1 MKTIRLFIS
10 LILFLSLSVI
20 SPGLSNGS
28 IAPAGSAWPLGIS
41 SVLVNRLLPGTTIVF
56 PLLGWLRYVHALE
69 SDSAGGMDGN
79 AVWLIEDGG
88 MAELVGENIQHPNGN
103 IFDQILLTG
112 VSATVQAK
120 EGQIT
125 RVSFLDENG
134 DIVQAEFSGAG
145 TFTITLD
152 PTTYKPP
159 EFPALYNQDVK
170 YVTGKPSVVVDGA
183 DETTYFSIFTVGT
196 LNAVN
201 QALFPEGQEYDAK
214 ADVKL
219 VEVINSTE
227 IGGMLMANAEFS
239 GKNGNVGIDARNV
252 KVKQRVTFGDIDA
265 SDDAVPYLLFDEG
278 AFDNDQAGPGPM
290 IAGGDLVQT
299 NGAAIVVRSPGQVN
313 PSFTG
318 LPTLANY
325 KSDDTPLEK
334 VRPDELVKAKFKIE
348 DGEEITP
355 KECNCAQGGGLM
367 FDDRYDA
374 VDNPFPLDDGIK
386 DFNYDDISFDSET
399 GYYGKIS
406 RSDYEYGGEGDVD
419 KSVAMKV
426 IAVPADH
433 DGIDNDGDGEIDE
446 DDEMELIVFTRD
458 KIIVDPGGGFQDD
471 DGTFINKDGSADGID
486 NDGDGEIDEPGE
498 MFPVKENTQRE
509 VTDSGFIVVPAD
521 HDGVD
526 NDGDG
531 EIDEPGEY
539 EVVYQHEDEDFND
552 LRLNTEGQ
560 YVDADGNIVESIVQ
574 VERTEYIRAEGPQ
587 EGGYPG
593 GAHDDGLD
601 NDGDGEID
609 EPGEQFPPP
618 PTDPTDPDPGPLN
631 HKKDNDDEGSEDD
644 TEEEEKQRGRGAGH
658 RDVENAAR
666 IDLRHV
672 RAVVGQ
678 HQQDQADDSLFKCF
692 PYEDIELY
700 QATMDEETIAF
711 ARKWLKTDDI
721 HMRVGCLIARYPG
734 HTGGGTGFDDS
745 GLHIDNGNNSLLPVS
760 EDMREFGQIV
770 FCNFTQKI

>member
-1 MKTIRLFIS
+1 MKTIRLFIC
-10 LILFLSLSVI
+10 LILFLS
-20 SPGLSNGS
+20 N
-28 IAPAGSAWPLGIS
+28 
-41 SVLVNRLLPGTTIVF
+41 TIVRVD
-56 PLLGWLRYVHALE
+56 GALSMGYNVPSPHY
-69 SDSAGGMDGN
+69 SDWSGRQS
-79 AVWLIEDGG
+79 LI
-88 MAELVGENIQHPNGN
+88 AEGSGEIAGENIHHPNGN
-103 IFDQILLTG
+103 VFDQILLTG
-112 VSATVQAK
+112 ESITVQAK

-239 GKNGNVGIDARNV
+239 GKSGHVGVDARNV

-265 SDDAVPYLLFDEG
+265 SDDALPYLLFDEG
-278 AFDNDQAGPGPM
+278 AFGNDQAGPGPM

-386 DFNYDDISFDSET
+386 DFNYDDINYDSET
-399 GYYGKIS
+399 GFYGKIS
-406 RSDYEYGGEGDVD
+406 RDDYEYSGEGDVD